1 MSIIDQL
8 TTLANKGD
16 PGSDES
22 GGESFVTTTQERK
35 DALHEG
41 KGDHTDDDDEKG
53 DDDHHPV
60 HVQLPQLVKDKLHN
74 PNLKL
79 TVDQQIE
86 CLTACIQYGAAEAAK
101 AEGRDI
107 LMVIGNTG
115 AGKST
120 TVNFIAGCTMERV
133 TRKQAGLTSGNLKK
147 KIVRTAAD
155 SARKEVMKI
164 GHSNQSQTFTP
175 DVEHD
180 NATGFTFCDCP
191 GFLDNRGPE
200 INIANAVNIKQT
212 IGRALSVRV
221 VVLINYHSLLSPLVL
236 VVVQIQK
243 EV

>member
-1 MSIIDQL
+1 V
-8 TTLANKGD
+8 TTPQERTDALREGKDEGD
-16 PGSDES
+16 P
-22 GGESFVTTTQERK
+22 
-35 DALHEG
+35 
-41 KGDHTDDDDEKG
+41 
-53 DDDHHPV
+53 V
-60 HVQLPQLVKDKLHN
+60 HMQLPQLVKDKLRN

-86 CLTACIQYGAAEAAK
+86 CLDTCIKFGEVEAAK

-120 TVNFIAGCTMERV
+120 MVNFIAGCTMERV
-133 TRKQAGLTSGNLKK
+133 TRKKAGLTGGNLKQ

-175 DVEHD
+175 DVAHD

-221 VVLINYHSLLSPLVL
+221 IVLINYYSLEADRGRGV
-236 VVVQIQK
+236 K
-243 EV
+243 ELIHILRDLFGRWMNSWTSSWIRAASARSRAS